1 MNVKRNPE
9 IKSIEEIC
17 KCIMVL
23 WKGTADSLLNGAIKC
38 GSTYCLAGPNKTN
51 ERKIVGFKRYQQ
63 GIGVK
68 TEHKMS
74 NARKMWDY
82 FTTDIADDHNSVK
95 HETHSLSAVKVMN
108 ESQYKIYKLEK
119 DKKYWKKR
127 YEDTQKKKK

>member
-51 ERKIVGFKRYQQ
+51 ERKIVAFKRHQQ

-68 TEHKMS
+68 VE
-74 NARKMWDY
+74 RKIITSLSW
-82 FTTDIADDHNSVK
+82 FTNDNEVEC
-95 HETHSLSAVKVMN
+95 ETHSLSAVKVMN